1 MTKLRQ
7 FLQRLDLCL
16 YILRKGDTDMAII
29 YATLIIKGVKTFSQ
43 VPACIKD
50 KVKDCLVDLD
60 VPELAET
67 GTDQ

>member
-1 MTKLRQ
+1 
-7 FLQRLDLCL
+7 
-16 YILRKGDTDMAII
+16 MAII

-50 KVKDCLVDLD
+50 KVKNCLVDLD

-67 GTDQ
+67 AATAATN